1 MTIIQDAKNRLVEG
15 AWERMSLLKKA
26 YTVLELWLS
35 RETGLMLMWQQRNRH
50 TNHAPYQPNMTIYRL
65 LSKLEFKLRY
75 IVYPKPKDTKK

>member
-1 MTIIQDAKNRLVEG
+1 MTIIKDAKNRLVEG

-35 RETGLMLMWQQRNRH
+35 RETGYMLMWQQRNRGK
-50 TNHAPYQPNMTIYRL
+50 NHAPYQPNMTIYRL
-65 LSKLEFKLRY
+65 LSRLEFKLRD